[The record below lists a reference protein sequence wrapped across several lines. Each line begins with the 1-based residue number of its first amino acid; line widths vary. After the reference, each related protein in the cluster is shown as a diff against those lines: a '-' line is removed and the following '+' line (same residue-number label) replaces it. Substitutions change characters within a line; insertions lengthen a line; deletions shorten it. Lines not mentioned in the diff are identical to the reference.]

1 MNKSHKDLLDQLY
14 SFLEEELGK
23 AVQIQ
28 QPGGQDWDSIIQLN
42 GHSVF
47 ILARNEVRPNHL
59 DQLIRQKPKVNHLM
73 VAANYIT
80 PNAKI
85 LLKENGINYF
95 DRSNNIWLKV
105 EPILLHIEGN
115 PNKPTTEDRRNRAF
129 TKTGIKAVF
138 QILFNPEILNSSY
151 REMAELAGVS
161 LGTIPKVMEGLKEEG
176 FLIRKNKDKW
186 MILDYKAL
194 LDRWSQEY
202 NRRLKPDL
210 LVKRYRAVD
219 PDFHLSWKSL
229 SLQAED
235 TWGGEP
241 GGDLLTNYLK
251 PEHYL
256 LYSNASQQELMK
268 AYKWTPAPDG
278 TIFVYRK
285 FWNNPEKNGNCA
297 PPFLV
302 YADLIETGDSRC
314 VETANMIYEQ
324 SLRKS

>member
-210 LVKRYRAVD
+210 LVKR
-219 PDFHLSWKSL
+219 
-229 SLQAED
+229 
-235 TWGGEP
+235 
-241 GGDLLTNYLK
+241 
-251 PEHYL
+251 
-256 LYSNASQQELMK
+256 
-268 AYKWTPAPDG
+268 
-278 TIFVYRK
+278 
-285 FWNNPEKNGNCA
+285 
-297 PPFLV
+297 
-302 YADLIETGDSRC
+302 
-314 VETANMIYEQ
+314 
-324 SLRKS
+324 